1 MRKSKIYTLAMA
13 EKRNQGWEPKRSGLE
28 RVFLLFFSFAFLV
41 APAPAPGT
49 VSSIEALE
57 LSFALETKLFES
69 AFQRYVTARDEEKKT
84 LSVLVDLAEKTDL
97 AIVAQNLD
105 GKGSWAVEERLVS
118 ARSEFLSASIRAAD
132 HRRAI
137 YRHVERLTELGTVI
151 EQHRDRSLV
160 KTEQLDGRW
169 RIDLTPSN
177 EFGLMDLHLD
187 GTMVTGTFRLSSG
200 AQGSIRGTYVNH
212 HLRLERV
219 DTQRGYDMTLTGVH
233 DLETGEIGGM
243 WNATGPTNVGGS
255 AGGESSVPGDLRDT
269 WDVLDGSGPRDTQGE
284 WTARK
289 ISPEQ
294 EQSVLP
300 E

>member
-1 MRKSKIYTLAMA
+1 MA
-13 EKRNQGWEPKRSGLE
+13 KKRNQGREPKRSGLE
-28 RVFLLFFSFAFLV
+28 RVLLLFFSFVFLV
-41 APAPAPGT
+41 APAPAPGNVGT
-49 VSSIEALE
+49 IEALE

-69 AFQRYVTARDEEKKT
+69 AFQRYVTARDEEKKA

-105 GKGSWAVEERLVS
+105 DQGSWAVEEKLVS

-132 HRRAI
+132 HRRTI
-137 YRHVERLTELGTVI
+137 YRHVERLTELGMVI
-151 EQHRDRSLV
+151 GQHRDRSLV

-212 HLRLERV
+212 RLRLERV
-219 DTQRGYDMTLTGVH
+219 DTQMGYDMTLTGVH
-233 DLETGEIGGM
+233 DLETGEIGGI

-255 AGGESSVPGDLRDT
+255 AGGESTLLNEIRDKSNP
-269 WDVLDGSGPRDTQGE
+269 LDGSGPRDLQGE

-289 ISPEQ
+289 ISPAEEQ
-294 EQSVLP
+294 EILP